1 MCDGGVSSELNF
13 KAKLLVGI
21 KGSQTEYSQFD
32 PVDNE
37 GAVGEEDAKSP
48 DNLRAAGPVMQAS
61 SVFHSVDGK
70 RVTNFKNQIPVENV
84 KDLVNWLCKKTLSH
98 PVYYS

>member
-70 RVTNFKNQIPVENV
+70 RVTNFKNQIPVEMCHCISDRSV
-84 KDLVNWLCKKTLSH
+84 HSWSLSMWRG
-98 PVYYS
+98 P